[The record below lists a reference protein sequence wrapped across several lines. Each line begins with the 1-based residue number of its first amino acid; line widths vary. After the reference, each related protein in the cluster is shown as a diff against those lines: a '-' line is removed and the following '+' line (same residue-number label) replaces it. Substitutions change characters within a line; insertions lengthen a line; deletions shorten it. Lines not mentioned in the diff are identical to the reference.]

1 MTPTARVD
9 PPPTPGA
16 SAEASAEGDNTR
28 PPSSATEPVPIPAP
42 AAASGSSGAFPPAA
56 AAPPP
61 PPPPPPAG
69 AAAAVGGAPGAAVAS
84 GQEAEA
90 PQLTVLSGLPSA
102 VFPMRQGE
110 LVIGRSAEA
119 DLQLK
124 HPEISRRHCRLTW
137 DGQNGTIEDLA
148 SRWGTKVNGAALSAG
163 TRAPLQPGDRLQI
176 GPVLVHYG
184 FGPPPLAAQ
193 AAAAGGADGVAADG
207 SILPGAGSELPAEV
221 AGPAAVAVGSTLR
234 GARVLFRGAPVER
247 LPLLSLTSGRLS
259 FGRSEENEVVLADPS
274 ISRKHA
280 TVERVADGFL
290 VTDLHSRAG
299 SLANGRRF
307 EQHRLVIGDQLQ
319 MGPFFFRFDGQAL
332 ERTSGLSG
340 IEIEAQHV
348 SKHAGGHGGPL
359 GRLLAGFGLGGSGG
373 ARTESS
379 PAGGSGSGG
388 GGGGGGSGSGAG
400 VITILDDVSV
410 KIERGQFVAIL
421 GPSGSGK
428 SSLLDTLTG
437 LRPGQA
443 GRILFD
449 KADFYVHYNQLHSLL
464 GYVPQDDIVHT
475 ELSVTQALLFSARL
489 RLPAGTPAQEIAKL
503 VAQTIERLGLA
514 ARAQTPI
521 ARLSGG
527 QRKRVSV
534 GVELLA
540 RPAVLFLDE
549 PTSGLDPAA
558 EFKMMELLRHLADGG
573 CTVICTTH
581 VMENVYLTD
590 RIFVISGGNLVFGG
604 NVQEAREHF
613 GVPKLNMLYDRLE
626 EFPTAY
632 WKGRFLES
640 GSASAVPPPPLGDA
654 TSTGANVGGPAL
666 LTTTAT
672 RKPRFKSQPRK
683 SNLGTLLA
691 RQWAILSSDWKNF
704 LILFGQPLI
713 IAMLVAWVTDEAEL
727 ELFFAYLATLW
738 FGCSNAA
745 QEIVRELPIYRRERM
760 VGLGRHPYLL
770 SKFGLMGTLTA
781 VQGLFLY
788 GCLHAGG
795 VIFRHAADKGL
806 EGSLLWQIGALV
818 GTAFAS
824 VGIGLAISAL
834 SRTTMQAVMVVPLIL
849 IPQILLS
856 GRVVDVRTMK
866 DRPGVIYLA
875 RLVPSFASQRMMD
888 LSYFWNQPLT
898 QPRPTATNPR
908 ATRNLPTE
916 RNKAFTN
923 LKESDPRYTRLQAL
937 DERERENPA
946 LADDA
951 AFQAE
956 RSALS
961 DVISASYGF
970 KATYN
975 QLAPGLWAV
984 GGLVAWT
991 LLGYLIAYFGLR
1003 AKERG

>member
-1 MTPTARVD
+1 MTLPARVD
-9 PPPTPGA
+9 PSPTPDA
-16 SAEASAEGDNTR
+16 SASLPADSGTLGER
-28 PPSSATEPVPIPAP
+28 SATEPVPVPAP
-42 AAASGSSGAFPPAA
+42 GASQSSGALPP

-61 PPPPPPAG
+61 PPPPPAAVGAG
-69 AAAAVGGAPGAAVAS
+69 AAGPVSGADG
-84 GQEAEA
+84 EA

-102 VFPMRQGE
+102 VFPMSQGE
-110 LVIGRSAEA
+110 VVIGRSAEA

-137 DGQNGTIEDLA
+137 DGQTGTIEDLA

-163 TRAPLQPGDRLQI
+163 TRAPLQSGDRLQI

-193 AAAAGGADGVAADG
+193 MAAAEAAGNGAADG
-207 SILPGAGSELPAEV
+207 SVLPGSASELSAEL
-221 AGPAAVAVGSTLR
+221 AGPAAIAAGSTLR
-234 GARVLFRGAPVER
+234 GARVLFRGQPAER
-247 LPLLSLTSGRLS
+247 LPLTTLAAGRLS

-332 ERTSGLSG
+332 ERTSGLAG

-348 SKHAGGHGGPL
+348 SKHAAAERSL
-359 GRLLAGFGLGGSGG
+359 WTRLF
-373 ARTESS
+373 
-379 PAGGSGSGG
+379 AGGLSRQPEPEQ
-388 GGGGGGSGSGAG
+388 
-400 VITILDDVSV
+400 
-410 KIERGQFVAIL
+410 ERLPMAAAPAPARARSRSWTTS
-421 GPSGSGK
+421 PSRSSAASLWPSWAPRAAGK

-475 ELSVTQALLFSARL
+475 ELSVAQALLFSARL

-514 ARAQTPI
+514 PRAQTPI

-632 WKGRFLES
+632 WKGRFSES
-640 GSASAVPPPPLGDA
+640 GAVAAMPPPPLNDAGSAAGSASALM
-654 TSTGANVGGPAL
+654 
-666 LTTTAT
+666 TTTAH

-691 RQWAILSSDWKNF
+691 RQWAILCSDWKNF
-704 LILFGQPLI
+704 LILFGQPFI
-713 IAMLVAWVTDEAEL
+713 IAMLVAWVSDEAEL

-781 VQGLFLY
+781 LQGLFLY
-788 GCLHAGG
+788 VCLHMGG

-806 EGSLLWQIGALV
+806 EGSLLWQVGALV
-818 GTAFAS
+818 GIAFAS
-824 VGIGLAISAL
+824 VSIGLAISAL
-834 SRTTMQAVMVVPLIL
+834 SRTAMQAVMIVPLIL

-875 RLVPSFASQRMMD
+875 RMVPSYAAQRMMD
-888 LSYFWNQPLT
+888 ISYFWNQPLA
-898 QPRPTATNPR
+898 QPRPTPTNPR
-908 ATRNLPTE
+908 ATRNLTTE
-916 RNKAFTN
+916 HNKAFTN

-937 DERERENPA
+937 EERERENPA

-951 AFQAE
+951 AFQSE

-961 DVISASYGF
+961 DVINANYGF
-970 KATYN
+970 KATFR
-975 QLAPGLWAV
+975 QLPPGLWAI
-984 GGLVAWT
+984 GGLVAWM
-991 LLGYLIAYFGLR
+991 LAGYLIAYFGLR